1 MIILPVPGAQ
11 GNNAGGIDAWQ
22 YRTYYGHVRTIN
34 ISQLKAHISEQLR
47 AVRKGQRLVI
57 LDRDIPVAQLV
68 PYQQPAPALAPR
80 APKRAIVLRKLGIAV
95 KTDPLE
101 ALMAERASR

>member
-1 MIILPVPGAQ
+1 M
-11 GNNAGGIDAWQ
+11 
-22 YRTYYGHVRTIN
+22 RTIN

-57 LDRDIPVAQLV
+57 LNRDIPVAQLI
-68 PYQQPAPALAPR
+68 PYEQPTPALASR
-80 APKRAIVLRKLGIAV
+80 APKRAIMFRKLGIVV

-101 ALMAERASR
+101 VLMAERASR

>member
-1 MIILPVPGAQ
+1 VK
-11 GNNAGGIDAWQ
+11 
-22 YRTYYGHVRTIN
+22 TIN

-68 PYQQPAPALAPR
+68 PYERPAPALVPR
-80 APKRAIVLRKLGIAV
+80 APKRVIKLRKLGISV
-95 KTDPLE
+95 KRDPLE
-101 ALMAERASR
+101 VLIAERASR

>member
-1 MIILPVPGAQ
+1 
-11 GNNAGGIDAWQ
+11 
-22 YRTYYGHVRTIN
+22 VRTIN

-68 PYQQPAPALAPR
+68 PYQQPAPALAPH

-101 ALMAERASR
+101 MLMAERASR